1 MGILTGIGEAPVGL
15 LALGRVL
22 RAVLAARSVK
32 VLGCPLLIL
41 HAEDDGVV
49 PPKLGR
55 KVGTCHPGFEPGFGG
70 LKWPER
76 GWPAPRRGLGSPARA
91 SNRTPA
97 PRQLYETARKAYKD
111 KSKVKFI
118 TFPEKLGLGHDYIS
132 FHPELPALVK

>member
-1 MGILTGIGEAPVGL
+1 MGL

-70 LKWPER
+70 LKWPE
-76 GWPAPRRGLGSPARA
+76 GIASPQKGFGVPC
-91 SNRTPA
+91 SC
-97 PRQLYETARKAYKD
+97 Q
-111 KSKVKFI
+111 
-118 TFPEKLGLGHDYIS
+118 
-132 FHPELPALVK
+132 